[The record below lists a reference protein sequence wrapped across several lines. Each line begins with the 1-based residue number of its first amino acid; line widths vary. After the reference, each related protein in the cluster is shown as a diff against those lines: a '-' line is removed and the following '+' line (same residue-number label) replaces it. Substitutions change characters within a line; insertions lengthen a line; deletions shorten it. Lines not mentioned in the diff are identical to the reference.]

1 MSVMQMPR
9 GSIISVN
16 YNGAYYKLSEHNRSE
31 FTMGEQR
38 IEKTQ
43 RMANG
48 TLRKF
53 FVADKKTFSVS
64 WEMLPSTSALTV
76 DGAWGAEEMRTFYN
90 SSDGR
95 GTFKIK
101 VNLAKNGSDQTS
113 SGYEEYTVSFTSAS
127 FIVQKRGIQPHYSVS
142 LSMEEV

>member
-1 MSVMQMPR
+1 MQMPR

-16 YNGAYYKLSEHNRSE
+16 YGGTYYKLSEHNRSE
-31 FTMGEQR
+31 FTISPQR

-53 FVADKKTFSVS
+53 FIADKKAFSVS
-64 WEMLPSTSALTV
+64 WDMLPSSSALTV
-76 DGAWGAEEMRTFYN
+76 DGAWGAEEMRTFYE

-101 VNLAKNGSDQTS
+101 VNLAKNGTDQTS

-127 FIVQKRGIQPHYSVS
+127 FIVLKRGLQPHYSVS
-142 LSMEEV
+142 MSMEEV

>member
-1 MSVMQMPR
+1 MNMPR

-16 YNGAYYKLSEHNRSE
+16 YGGTYYKLSEHNRSE
-31 FTMGEQR
+31 FTISPQR
-38 IEKTQ
+38 FEKTQ

-53 FVADKKTFSVS
+53 FVADKKVFSLS
-64 WEMLPSTSALTV
+64 WDMLPSSSSLTV
-76 DGAWGAEEMRTFYN
+76 DGAWGAEEMRTFYT
-90 SSDGR
+90 SADGR
-95 GTFKIK
+95 GTFNIK

-113 SGYEEYTVSFTSAS
+113 SGYEEYTVSITSAV
-127 FIVQKRGIQPHYSVS
+127 FVVQKRGVQPHYSVS

>member
-1 MSVMQMPR
+1 
-9 GSIISVN
+9 
-16 YNGAYYKLSEHNRSE
+16 
-31 FTMGEQR
+31 MGEQR

>member
-1 MSVMQMPR
+1 MQMPR

-16 YNGAYYKLSEHNRSE
+16 YGGTYYKLSEHNRSE
-31 FTMGEQR
+31 FTISPQR

-53 FVADKKTFSVS
+53 FIADKKTFSVA
-64 WEMLPSTSALTV
+64 WDMLPSSSALTV
-76 DGAWGAEEMRTFYN
+76 DGAWGAEEMRTFYE

-101 VNLAKNGSDQTS
+101 VNLAKNGTDQTS

-127 FIVQKRGIQPHYSVS
+127 FIVLKRGLQPHYSVS
-142 LSMEEV
+142 MSMEEV